1 MAQYTACICFKKQKL
16 VSIRD
21 KSKHTSEE
29 KIGKQINPNK
39 KNKKNKHAQ
48 KVHLKTSCN
57 KSLGKLKSR
66 KILFDGK
73 AVLLMVPWVRVD
85 SDLFISLLSI

>member
-1 MAQYTACICFKKQKL
+1 VYFQKQKL
-16 VSIRD
+16 VSIRE

-29 KIGKQINPNK
+29 KIGKQRNPNN
-39 KNKKNKHAQ
+39 KNKKQICTEGASENLMQ
-48 KVHLKTSCN
+48 QIPWETESKV
-57 KSLGKLKSR
+57 

-85 SDLFISLLSI
+85 SDSFISLLSI

>member
-1 MAQYTACICFKKQKL
+1 MQVCVFPKTQTDKHKGEIKTYQQRKK
-16 VSIRD
+16 
-21 KSKHTSEE
+21 
-29 KIGKQINPNK
+29 KIGKKRNPNNQN
-39 KNKKNKHAQ
+39 KNKYAQ
-48 KVHLKTSCN
+48 KVHLKNSCN

-85 SDLFISLLSI
+85 LDLFISLLSI